1 MVRGTVPDEAV
12 CVGFQMELSKQTLDG
27 LALVTKENF
36 DDAAFKALLATAF
49 RVAAGDAK
57 QGAEEK
63 LACKSL
69 LPSLQVTCAQP

>member
-1 MVRGTVPDEAV
+1 MMLWVLFFNFF
-12 CVGFQMELSKQTLDG
+12 GFVWVQEMELSKQTLDG

-63 LACKSL
+63 LACKF
-69 LPSLQVTCAQP
+69 CAQPLID